1 MAGHFSWVLIWTGA
15 CYWHGVGGFV
25 FDSSSSSRWLVGV
38 HWCHNNNKMALLL
51 NRTTTK
57 KQRSRKAARRTIL
70 AGDRVCRPGFL
81 NNPHEAQRP
90 PAPCMAT
97 RGARA
102 RKGSYTTT
110 HNTGLIIQHAARR
123 AARDDGDGRALALVV
138 YRRSKLSLRH
148 FWCHVS
154 RAAVGQFLTRRKC
167 ASLSAR
173 SGIQGGPAHGTAP
186 GTARQP
192 LLTRR

>member
-1 MAGHFSWVLIWTGA
+1 
-15 CYWHGVGGFV
+15 
-25 FDSSSSSRWLVGV
+25 
-38 HWCHNNNKMALLL
+38 MALLL

-57 KQRSRKAARRTIL
+57 KQRSRKAARRTTL

-138 YRRSKLSLRH
+138 YRRSLKSYHYGIFGAMSAVRRLASSSRGGSALHSRLLPLGGPRTAPHPAPHGSRSSLADRENSRENMPTRIHTDPFASPRSLRN
-148 FWCHVS
+148 
-154 RAAVGQFLTRRKC
+154 
-167 ASLSAR
+167 
-173 SGIQGGPAHGTAP
+173 
-186 GTARQP
+186 
-192 LLTRR
+192 